1 MAVGRAATAV
11 LVVLGLLW
19 IPFMKYISSQLY
31 LYLQSVQAYIA
42 PPIAA
47 CFLLGLF
54 VRRLNGAGAIAS
66 LLTGFALG
74 AMRLALELIR
84 GPARNGLP
92 AGSLWAWIAG
102 INFLHYA
109 LLLFLVCTA
118 VLVAVSL
125 LTPPPDPQRI
135 QDLTFGKAAGA
146 RPPVPAWRGD
156 AALSAALAA
165 ILVALWIRFA

>member
-1 MAVGRAATAV
+1 M
-11 LVVLGLLW
+11 
-19 IPFMKYISSQLY
+19 
-31 LYLQSVQAYIA
+31 
-42 PPIAA
+42 
-47 CFLLGLF
+47 
-54 VRRLNGAGAIAS
+54 RRLNGAGAIAS

-74 AMRLALELIR
+74 AMRLTLELIR
-84 GPARNGLP
+84 GPDRTGLP

-109 LLLFLVCTA
+109 LLLFVVCTA
-118 VLVAVSL
+118 VLVGVSL

-146 RPPVPAWRGD
+146 RPPVPAWRVD